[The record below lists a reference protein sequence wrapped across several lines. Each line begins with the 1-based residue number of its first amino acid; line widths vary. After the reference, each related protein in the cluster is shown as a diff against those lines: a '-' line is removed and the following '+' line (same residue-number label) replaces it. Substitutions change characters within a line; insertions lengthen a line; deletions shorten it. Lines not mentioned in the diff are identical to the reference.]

1 MPVASST
8 VEEAQ
13 IFNETYDR
21 VGWYV
26 SDDMIV
32 PYYNPSDSAITFLP
46 GEFVLRQF
54 GGTGVQEVMMVQD
67 VIQPGKWGQMVRY
80 FTADVSCDFSANVI
94 LGDEVMW
101 DIDNDV
107 VSLAADVTNGFIIGR
122 ASIALSANAV
132 GLDTPTVDGSDRIV
146 CATSSSTKVRVISI
160 PNADITPKGTVTIY

>member
-8 VEEAQ
+8 VEVAQ
-13 IFNETYDR
+13 LFNETYDR

-26 SDDMIV
+26 GDDTFV
-32 PYYNPSDSAITFLP
+32 PYFNPSNSAITFLP

-67 VIQPGKWGQMVRY
+67 AIQPGQWGQMARY
-80 FTADVSCDFSANVI
+80 FAADVACNFSANVI

-122 ASIALSANAV
+122 ASIALSAKPV
-132 GLDTPTVDGSDRIV
+132 GLDAPTVDGSDRIV

-160 PNADITPKGTVTIY
+160 PHTDITPKGTVTVY